1 MKKSNIIIT
10 GQRKVGKSYLINQLI
25 ENLNLRTSGFQT
37 LPYQIDGEDRGYYFH
52 SLIPLLT
59 YYNNLP
65 INVRHLDKGCIPIT
79 HTYRTLGC
87 ECLKKS
93 ILIQSDCI
101 IMDELGRFEKEEETF
116 LSYVQE
122 AFDSEKFV
130 LAVLKKEEIP
140 YICQLKDRDDVY
152 VFDLDNLEWK
162 KAFTEIQNLV
172 TSFIG

>member
-1 MKKSNIIIT
+1 
-10 GQRKVGKSYLINQLI
+10 
-25 ENLNLRTSGFQT
+25 
-37 LPYQIDGEDRGYYFH
+37 
-52 SLIPLLT
+52 
-59 YYNNLP
+59 
-65 INVRHLDKGCIPIT
+65 
-79 HTYRTLGC
+79 
-87 ECLKKS
+87 
-93 ILIQSDCI
+93 
-101 IMDELGRFEKEEETF
+101 MDELGRFEKEEETF

-152 VFDLDNLEWK
+152 VFDLGNLEWK